1 MIFAMGMC
9 LGHFLQGRKYGHL
22 GPVSDILEWI
32 DAWKVLYLDKRYVTN
47 MVDALSGSNIGMSL
61 HVASVTV
68 LVYAIGAANRTPVG
82 KGLMH
87 RVVIFPCLCQKCT
100 HCIDDFMCEM
110 KADDYD
116 KKFAKSVVCGQCPF
130 LLKTQDIAT

>member
-9 LGHFLQGRKYGHL
+9 VGHFLQGRKYGHL
-22 GPVSDILEWI
+22 GPVSDILEWL

-68 LVYAIGAANRTPVG
+68 LVYAIGAANRTPGPLLEGFRQRMIGAVASQG
-82 KGLMH
+82 ALMP
-87 RVVIFPCLCQKCT
+87 REARAANMTSGSRQRPMRAL
-100 HCIDDFMCEM
+100 
-110 KADDYD
+110 
-116 KKFAKSVVCGQCPF
+116 GQG
-130 LLKTQDIAT
+130 QGA